1 MNSLALVRAHA
12 RIGYLDLA
20 RWPGYVVPTIVFPAM
35 FFALFDLPF
44 ARRSAGL
51 ANFTTLAFVVFSIV
65 GVTLYQFGV
74 GIAQERGR
82 PWERYLRTL
91 PASAGVRFA
100 ARILTAV
107 LFGMLTALVVVI
119 VSRAFTPI
127 DLNAGQWLRVAVY
140 AFLGGVPFV
149 LIGISIGYWTSARAA
164 VPIATAANLLLAYAG
179 GTLDAAR
186 RAPRFRP
193 TNFAVSADPA
203 VRRSLVERRRLRPRA
218 ARARRFGALYR
229 DLCRYRDDRLSARR
243 AEALCVGHR
252 LRKPVGRAQPFLE
265 RANRVEFGRLV
276 RAADDA
282 IGNAELAN
290 RREQPSLRS

>member
-179 GTLDAAR
+179 GLWMPPEELPAFVQRISPYLPTRQFGDLLWSVAGEGNALRAIMGLAFYTLI
-186 RAPRFRP
+186 
-193 TNFAVSADPA
+193 
-203 VRRSLVERRRLRPRA
+203 
-218 ARARRFGALYR
+218 FGALAVAGYR
-229 DLCRYRDDRLSARR
+229 RDERKRYA
-243 AEALCVGHR
+243 
-252 LRKPVGRAQPFLE
+252 
-265 RANRVEFGRLV
+265 
-276 RAADDA
+276 
-282 IGNAELAN
+282 
-290 RREQPSLRS
+290 